1 MVLIDIIKDSP
12 VDITERGFALMI
24 DLVIT
29 IGFSILMH
37 FLFDFHPLF
46 VAIIF
51 SYLYDVFLPLFWN
64 GYTVGKRILG
74 IRIACLTG
82 EKLTLGTMIIRGF
95 LAQLLYSITAGI
107 LLIASIYLVATRTDR
122 RSIHDLLARTYVTSN
137 IPE

>member
-24 DLVIT
+24 DLVIA

-37 FLFDFHPLF
+37 LLFDFHPLI
-46 VAIIF
+46 VALIF

-74 IRIACLTG
+74 IRIASLTG
-82 EKLTLGTMIIRGF
+82 EKLTFGTMIIRGF
-95 LAQLLYSITAGI
+95 LAQLLYSISAGI
-107 LLIASIYLVATRTDR
+107 LLIASIYLVATRADR